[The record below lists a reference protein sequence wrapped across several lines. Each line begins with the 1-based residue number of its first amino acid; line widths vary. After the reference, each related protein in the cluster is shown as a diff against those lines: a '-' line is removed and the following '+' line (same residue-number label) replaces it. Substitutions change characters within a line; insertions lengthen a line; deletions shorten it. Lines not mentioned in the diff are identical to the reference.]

1 MTQVNW
7 LSVISLTAWLVL
19 ALAAYRGQRVGARKT
34 VVMALVWG
42 AIFMFAATVF
52 AVVGR

>member
-1 MTQVNW
+1 VNQVNW
-7 LSVISLTAWLVL
+7 LSVISLTGWLVL

-42 AIFMFAATVF
+42 AIFMMAAAVF